1 MLVPLPES
9 IAAKVSSEAAGY
21 ITMSRVMLQ
30 QMPLAELLERILG
43 VTGKNPRRIGE
54 ILLRGTIVSGATR
67 YRWEGIEAT
76 EQELEALLGAFPDAR
91 PDRPFDASHCT
102 RVVLRGP
109 RGSLEFTIEAASEK
123 RLFKRTSFWDELL
136 LALGALGVEYRHY
149 SYTDKT
155 DIYEAALPLAA
166 LESLR
171 AHAAL
176 LKYSGLADQLKRF
189 EADRAELYV
198 RR

>member
-1 MLVPLPES
+1 
-9 IAAKVSSEAAGY
+9 
-21 ITMSRVMLQ
+21 MSRVMLQ
-30 QMPLAELLERILG
+30 QMPVAELIERVLG
-43 VTGKNPRRIGE
+43 VTGKNASRIRE

-67 YRWEGIEAT
+67 YRWHGVEAT
-76 EQELEALLGAFPDAR
+76 EQEIEGLLAGFPDAQPER
-91 PDRPFDASHCT
+91 AFDASQCT

-109 RGSLEFTIEAASEK
+109 RGSLEFTVEAASER
-123 RLFKRTSFWDELL
+123 RLFKRSSFWEELIPEL
-136 LALGALGVEYRHY
+136 ERLGIAYRQY

-155 DIYEAALPLAA
+155 DVYETAMPLAA
-166 LESLR
+166 LERLR
-171 AHAAL
+171 ANGAL

>member
-1 MLVPLPES
+1 MALPEI

-30 QMPLAELLERILG
+30 QMPVAELIERVLG
-43 VTGKNPRRIGE
+43 VTGKNPRRIRE

-67 YRWEGIEAT
+67 YRWEGVEAT
-76 EQELEALLGAFPDAR
+76 EQELEKLLDGFPDAQPER
-91 PDRPFDASHCT
+91 AFDAAQCI

-109 RGSLEFTIEAASEK
+109 RGSLEFTVEAASER
-123 RLFKRTSFWDELL
+123 RLFKQSSFWEELL
-136 LALGALGVEYRHY
+136 PELETLGVEYRQY

-155 DIYEAALPLAA
+155 DVYETAIPLAA
-166 LESLR
+166 LERLR
-171 AHAAL
+171 AYAAL
-176 LKYSGLADQLKRF
+176 LKYSGLAEQLKRF
-189 EADRAELYV
+189 ESDRAELYV

>member
-1 MLVPLPES
+1 MPLPET

-30 QMPLAELLERILG
+30 QMPVAELIERVLG
-43 VTGKNPRRIGE
+43 VTGKNPRRIRE

-67 YRWEGIEAT
+67 YRWEGIDAT
-76 EQELEALLGAFPDAR
+76 EQELDAVLGEFPDAE
-91 PDRPFDASHCT
+91 PDRPFDGSHCT
-102 RVVLRGP
+102 RVVLRGA
-109 RGSLEFTIEAASEK
+109 RGSLEFTAEAASDK

-136 LALGALGVEYRHY
+136 PALETLGVEYRQY
-149 SYTDKT
+149 SYTENSDV
-155 DIYEAALPLAA
+155 YETALPLAA

-176 LKYSGLADQLKRF
+176 LKYTGLADQLKRF